1 MVLGNLAILL
11 GSGILGSI
19 LVGGDTK
26 LPTAGEVLSGA
37 AKFVKKHGNEDK
49 NTSSNSDMHTAQLLS
64 QVNHLRQEIQSLGSR
79 HVTVVTN
86 AAKSGPG
93 TFTVTVVVVAGVV
106 GYAYIKWK
114 GWKLSDMMFVT
125 KRGLSDACNV
135 VGSQLDKVSDDVTS
149 ARKHLAGRI
158 DRVDISLDETQEI
171 IEGTR
176 DEVTVIHGDLSAFQE
191 DLQSVNLVVR
201 SLESKLVSLEY
212 TQDRTATGISD
223 LVEFTQKATV
233 RQVPTASVPPAIG
246 SSERVVRRA
255 TSLPQTAARPAL
267 PAATPAAEPSHRAEA
282 SEEQRGIVSRI
293 SCSSEGLGLLQ
304 EQRGI
309 VSRTS
314 SSSEGLGLLREHR
327 GIVNRTS
334 SSREGSGLLQEQRGV
349 VSRTSSTRE
358 GSPQSSKKIS
368 SSTGASMGTS
378 TGTRNTSASRF
389 GGLRLPGLG
398 FLTS

>member
-212 TQDRTATGISD
+212 TQ
-223 LVEFTQKATV
+223 
-233 RQVPTASVPPAIG
+233 VPTASVPPAIG

>member
-1 MVLGNLAILL
+1 MVLGNVAILV
-11 GSGILGSI
+11 GSGILGSV
-19 LVGGDTK
+19 LVGGDAK
-26 LPTAGEVLSGA
+26 LPSAGEVLSGA
-37 AKFVKKHGNEDK
+37 AKFVKKHGNEGKD
-49 NTSSNSDMHTAQLLS
+49 TSSNTDAHTAQLLS

-79 HVTVVTN
+79 PVTVVTN
-86 AAKSGPG
+86 AARSGPG
-93 TFTVTVVVVAGVV
+93 TFTITAVVVAGAV

-114 GWKLSDMMFVT
+114 GWKLSDLMFVT

-212 TQDRTATGISD
+212 TQDRTANGISD
-223 LVEFTQKATV
+223 LVEFTQKATI
-233 RQVPTASVPPAIG
+233 RQVPAASVPPAIG
-246 SSERVVRRA
+246 SSELVVRRVS
-255 TSLPQTAARPAL
+255 SLPQSTAL
-267 PAATPAAEPSHRAEA
+267 PVLPTTTPAAEPSPRAEA
-282 SEEQRGIVSRI
+282 PQEEQWGF
-293 SCSSEGLGLLQ
+293 
-304 EQRGI
+304 

-314 SSSEGLGLLREHR
+314 SC
-327 GIVNRTS
+327 
-334 SSREGSGLLQEQRGV
+334 REGSGRFQEQRSV
-349 VSRTSSTRE
+349 VTRTSSIRE
-358 GSPQSSKKIS
+358 GSPESSNGAS
-368 SSTGASMGTS
+368 SSTGASTGTNTS
-378 TGTRNTSASRF
+378 TSRF

-398 FLTS
+398 FLASSTS